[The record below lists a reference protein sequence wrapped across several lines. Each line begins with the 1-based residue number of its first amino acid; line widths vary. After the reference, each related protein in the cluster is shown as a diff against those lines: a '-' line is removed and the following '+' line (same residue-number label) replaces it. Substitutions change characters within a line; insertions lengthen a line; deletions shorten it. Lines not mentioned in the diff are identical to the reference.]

1 MVIIGSLLV
10 YIGYKM
16 SFPSTY
22 MVLAWFTV
30 FLGALKV
37 ISGFF
42 KGVYD
47 AGVEDGESKS
57 D

>member
-1 MVIIGSLLV
+1 MITGLLLV

-16 SFPSTY
+16 NFPVPY
-22 MVLAWFTV
+22 MVGAWFTV

-37 ISGFF
+37 FSGFF

-47 AGVEDGESKS
+47 AGVEESKQ
-57 D
+57 